1 MERQTGV
8 IYGFVLFLQDK
19 ELMLES
25 YPCGEEE
32 LPENFRNQDVK
43 VRPVRIES
51 GKFIPLNI

>member
-1 MERQTGV
+1 
-8 IYGFVLFLQDK
+8 
-19 ELMLES
+19 MLES

-51 GKFIPLNI
+51 GKLIPLNI